1 MYREFCVVTKGAVR
15 FSCVGFGWRTFYF
28 GRKIMNVYRVALIG
42 HREISHFSLLEKRL
56 EYAMEDL
63 IQKNDFVEFYIGRNG
78 EFDILAASVFTRMRE
93 RLGKERCAMILVL
106 PYPVADQ
113 PYYEKYYDEVI
124 LPLPKDIHRKAA
136 IEMRNR
142 WMVDHTDLLLSWVE
156 HRGGAFALTQYARK
170 TNQPVWDLTREH
182 I

>member
-1 MYREFCVVTKGAVR
+1 
-15 FSCVGFGWRTFYF
+15 
-28 GRKIMNVYRVALIG
+28 MNVYRVALIG

-56 EYAMEDL
+56 EHTMEAL
-63 IQKNDFVEFYIGRNG
+63 IRQNEFVEFYIGRNG

-170 TNQPVWDLTREH
+170 TNQPVRDLTRENP
-182 I
+182 